1 MRTKKRGVQ
10 CSGANF
16 WQHLLNDLFLISMY
30 PFFFL
35 FNEKSLIQRQIYQF
49 VQIKRLK
56 PLFLLRRLYAYVVE
70 SLHIDVQREGKKR
83 GFAEEVDL
91 VLSINQHKLLH

>member
-1 MRTKKRGVQ
+1 MVFSSSR
-10 CSGANF
+10 
-16 WQHLLNDLFLISMY
+16 Y

>member
-1 MRTKKRGVQ
+1 M
-10 CSGANF
+10 
-16 WQHLLNDLFLISMY
+16 
-30 PFFFL
+30 
-35 FNEKSLIQRQIYQF
+35 
-49 VQIKRLK
+49 KRLK

-91 VLSINQHKLLH
+91 VLSINH